1 MGSIFKKIGMSN
13 QGFLKGGLAKYGLF
27 GGLNTGKQLARV
39 TAGGKNDVFD
49 VGGVLQPDP
58 VPPPKLVAP
67 TPDDAASLAAQQR
80 LLAQKFAGRG
90 REGTVM
96 AGTGSNTLG

>member
-1 MGSIFKKIGMSN
+1 MGSIFKKIGLSN
-13 QGFLKGGLAKYGLF
+13 QGLLKNTLGHVPIIGGV
-27 GGLNTGKQLARV
+27 TKQLARV

-58 VPPPKLVAP
+58 VDPAAPVAP

-80 LLAQKFAGRG
+80 LLARKFAGRG